1 MSFVRLSSAALAALA
16 GLCLAIVLTPGSAI
30 ALGQDNTGQ
39 NKNDPQT
46 AEKQSNA
53 KADRDTTAKVR
64 KEIVGDKSL
73 STYAHNVK
81 VITENGMVTLKGPVM
96 SADEK
101 EKVAALAANVVS
113 ADKVTNELTVK

>member
-1 MSFVRLSSAALAALA
+1 MSFERLRSAASAAMA
-16 GLCLAIVLTPGSAI
+16 GLCLAIVLTPDSTMV
-30 ALGQDNTGQ
+30 LGQDNTGQ
-39 NKNDPQT
+39 NKGDTQT

-64 KEIVGDKSL
+64 KEILGDKSL
-73 STYAHNVK
+73 STYGHNVK
-81 VITENGMVTLKGPVM
+81 VITVNGMVTLKGPVM
-96 SADEK
+96 SEDEK